1 MLLDKL
7 YADRLLREFEALI
20 HKTLADLNIRKC
32 HGDYQDYA
40 QELRLKLLDVAER
53 FEGKPLGQDRYRFVA
68 YAGRYLRWS
77 LLDLLRQTERL
88 PQLTLSEHQDLLADS
103 TSLQGEACEAGAAD
117 FLQAAQASLSE
128 RDYQLTL
135 ALAEP
140 DVSITDI
147 ARSFGVARKTIYAWK
162 KRLAQRLKPLKG
174 LLED

>member
-1 MLLDKL
+1 MRLDKL
-7 YADRLLREFEALI
+7 FADRLLREFEALI

-53 FEGKPLGQDRYRFVA
+53 FEGRPLGEDRYRFVA
-68 YAGRYLRWS
+68 YAGRYLRWC
-77 LLDLLRQTERL
+77 LLDLLRQTSRL
-88 PQLTLSEHQDLLADS
+88 PQLTLSENQDLMTDS
-103 TSLQGEACEAGAAD
+103 TETEDFDLGATD
-117 FLQAAQASLSE
+117 FLQATQETLSD

-140 DVSITDI
+140 DFSITDI
-147 ARSFGVARKTIYAWK
+147 AKSFGVARKTIYAWK
-162 KRLAQRLKPLKG
+162 KRLVEKLQPLKG